1 MDKHLS
7 RWFCQLLL
15 PVFLI
20 LPVRVW
26 PVGFLI
32 APASPAGTAPV
43 AIAKA
48 DFNGDGKLDVV
59 VANFTTG
66 TISLLLGKGNGTF
79 QAPVPVTVG
88 TNPVALLVADFNGDG
103 KPDIAVVNQGSA
115 SVSILLNNGS
125 GGFSVSSTLLL
136 PNGVTAPTAIA
147 AADFNSDNHLDL
159 VVANGASGGVSVF
172 LGDGMGGFGAGTAIA
187 AGANSVGVAVGLFN
201 IDTTNDIAVADA
213 GGTVNILPGQGTGTG
228 NGTFGAPVPITITL
242 PKGAASPALSAIV
255 AGNFNQDNKTDFA
268 VTDSANNFVIVE
280 LNTSTG
286 ATPTFSGASGSPY
299 TVGLTPVSLTLGDV
313 NGDGFPDIVTS
324 NQGAHSVSVLLN
336 NSAVTPGSFV
346 VKSHWAVGPNTMGA
360 VIGDFGFINSTNDNV
375 ADIIAA
381 SKDSNSVSG
390 LLGIGGGRFLGPRN
404 YLVGK
409 NPDSIFTGQIDQV
422 NGLDFAVADHD
433 SNDVAF
439 LLSSGSTLLN
449 DYFNDAAFLP
459 TTCPNT
465 ALPGCPGSTFSGN
478 GPRGVLIGPF
488 HPGGGQDVLT
498 ADELS
503 SDISVFIG
511 NVNGVTA
518 YNPTPTFATTP
529 APRGITGGDFNGDGK
544 LDLAVVTFN
553 TDVNGHNVTVYTQ
566 GNSNNNSVI
575 LSPPQ
580 FFTAHTNPAGIV
592 AADFNGDG
600 KLDLAVV
607 NNGSNDVS
615 ILPGLGT
622 GSFGTA
628 QNFAVG
634 SQPLAITTGDFN
646 GDGKPDLAVVN
657 NADNTVTVLINTTPQ
672 GSSTF
677 TFNISTPIPVS
688 ANPQEIRAGDVN
700 GDGKIDLVI
709 GSNNN
714 TALNV
719 LIGNGDGTFQANQTF
734 IIGNSPTS
742 VAIGEFNGDGAPD
755 LVFSNGK
762 GNDVTVVLN
771 EGGNTTA
778 LNVTPGS
785 GPVGQDFTF
794 TATITPTV
802 PQINV
807 PSGTVTFTDN
817 VPRLNTTTNLSP
829 ANVTPGTPLNSG
841 ITPGVGTLQTTSLVG
856 GTHVISGKYSGD
868 NIFNPNN
875 LPSATIQVGVPVTC
889 SVVGAPNPAHLTDQ
903 VTYTATV
910 SADSGTATGTVIFRD
925 NNTQLGTAM
934 LSGGVATL
942 AHTYTTAPDLG
953 SHNIAIVYFGDAST
967 QGCDTT
973 QNPWVENIIQ
983 APTTTTLISSLNP
996 SLIAQPVT
1004 FTATVTTNFQTP
1016 TGNVDFF
1023 DGVTR
1028 IAAAVPF
1035 MSSGNGSAQAVFTT
1049 SSLSAGIHPL
1059 TAVYNSDTIHAGS
1072 TSNVVQQVVNKNPSM
1087 VVLVSSKNPVV
1098 IGTDTTV
1105 TFTATVSG
1113 ANGTPTGT
1121 VDFRDFGVSLAGPV
1135 SLASGAASLI
1145 VNLPPSVT
1153 SPLLAQ
1159 GAHSIVAVYS
1169 GDSVYAGSSSSPV
1182 DEIVKTASQTDTSAA
1197 LISNPPPPVA
1207 SFRIYAQPIV
1217 LTVTIAPGAGST
1229 TGDPVTLYD
1238 GTTNLGT
1245 ASLNASGVAT
1255 FSFGPNTL
1263 PTLQRGLHNFSAAY
1277 QGDTNFAPSISP
1289 VVVLQRTIKP
1299 R

>member
-1 MDKHLS
+1 MHKPLS

-20 LPVRVW
+20 LPVSAW
-26 PVGFLI
+26 SVGFLI
-32 APASPAGTAPV
+32 APTSPAGTAPV

-48 DFNGDGKLDVV
+48 DFDGDGKLDVV
-59 VANFTTG
+59 VANSAAG
-66 TISLLLGKGNGTF
+66 TVSILLGKGNGTF
-79 QAPVPVTVG
+79 NAPVPITVG

-125 GGFSVSSTLLL
+125 GGFSVSSTPL

-147 AADFNSDNHLDL
+147 AADFNNDNHLDL
-159 VVANGASGGVSVF
+159 VVANGTGGGVSVF
-172 LGDGMGGFGAGTAIA
+172 LNDGTGGFPTGTAIA
-187 AGANSVGVAVGLFN
+187 AGTNSVGVAVGLFN

-228 NGTFGAPVPITITL
+228 NGTFGAPVPITL
-242 PKGAASPALSAIV
+242 PNTTVPSAIA

-268 VTDSANNFVIVE
+268 VSDSFNNRVIVE

-286 ATPTFSGASGSPY
+286 ATPTFTGASGSPY
-299 TVGLTPVSLTLGDV
+299 TVGLIPVSLTIGDI

-324 NQGAHSVSVLLN
+324 NQTGHSVSVLLN

-346 VKSHWAVGPNTMGA
+346 VKSHWAAGPNTMGA

-375 ADIIAA
+375 ADIVAV
-381 SKDSNSVSG
+381 SKDTNSVSG

-409 NPDSIFTGQIDQV
+409 NPDSIFAGQIDQV

-449 DYFNDAAFLP
+449 DYFQDAAFLP
-459 TTCPNT
+459 TTCPST
-465 ALPGCPGSTFSGN
+465 LPGCPGNPPSFSGN

-498 ADELS
+498 ADEGS
-503 SDISVFIG
+503 DDISVFIG
-511 NVNGVTA
+511 NVNGTTA
-518 YNPTPTFATTP
+518 YNPTPTFNTSP
-529 APRGITGGDFNGDGK
+529 KPRGITGGDFNGDGK
-544 LDLAVVTFN
+544 LDLAVATFN
-553 TDVNGHNVTVYTQ
+553 ADVNGHNITVYTQ
-566 GNSNNNSVI
+566 GNSNNNAVI
-575 LSPPQ
+575 LNAAK

-592 AADFNGDG
+592 TADFNGDG
-600 KLDLAVV
+600 KLDLAVA

-615 ILPGLGT
+615 IVAGDGA
-622 GSFGTA
+622 GNFGTA

-634 SQPLAITTGDFN
+634 ANPLAIATGDFN

-657 NADNTVTVLINTTPQ
+657 NTDNTVTVLINTTPANS
-672 GSSTF
+672 GTFSFTIMSPITVST
-677 TFNISTPIPVS
+677 
-688 ANPQEIRAGDVN
+688 NPQEIRAGDVN

-709 GSNNN
+709 GSNTNA
-714 TALNV
+714 ALNV

-734 IIGNSPTS
+734 VIGNSPTS
-742 VAIGEFNGDGAPD
+742 VAIGEFNNDGAPD

-785 GPVGQDFTF
+785 GPVGQNFTF

-817 VPRLNTTTNLSP
+817 VPRLGTTTNLSP

-841 ITPGVGTLQTTSLVG
+841 ITPGVATLQTTSLVG

-889 SVVGAPNPAHLTDQ
+889 SVVGAPNPAHLTEQ

-910 SADSGTATGTVIFRD
+910 SANSGTATGTVIFRD
-925 NNTQLGTAM
+925 NGAQLGTAT

-942 AHTYTTAPDLG
+942 NHTYTTAPDLG

-973 QNPWVENIIQ
+973 QNPWVETIIQ
-983 APTTTTLISSLNP
+983 APTTTTLVSSLNP
-996 SLIAQPVT
+996 SLITQSVT

-1023 DGVTR
+1023 DGVTK

-1035 MSSGNGSAQAVFTT
+1035 TSSTNGSAQAVFVT
-1049 SSLSAGIHPL
+1049 SALLAGIHPI
-1059 TAVYNSDTIHAGS
+1059 TAVYNGDTVHAVS
-1072 TSNVVQQVVNKNPSM
+1072 TSNVVQQVVNKNPSSIA
-1087 VVLVSSKNPVV
+1087 LVSSKNPVV

-1135 SLASGAASLI
+1135 PLVSGAASLI

-1169 GDSVYAGSSSSPV
+1169 GDSVYASSSSSALG
-1182 DEIVKTASQTDTSAA
+1182 EIVKTSTQTSTTAT
-1197 LISNPPPPVA
+1197 LTSNPLPPVA
-1207 SFRIYAQPIV
+1207 SFRIYAQDIV
-1217 LTVTIAPGAGST
+1217 FTVTIAPGAGST
-1229 TGDPVTLYD
+1229 TGESVTLYD
-1238 GTTNLGT
+1238 GATSLGSAT
-1245 ASLNASGVAT
+1245 LNASGITT
-1255 FSFGPNTL
+1255 FSFGPNTV
-1263 PTLQRGLHNFSAAY
+1263 PTLQRGLHTISAVY
-1277 QGDTNFAPSISP
+1277 QGDTNFAASVSP
-1289 VVVLQRTIKP
+1289 GLVLQRTP
-1299 R
+1299 RPH

>member
-1 MDKHLS
+1 
-7 RWFCQLLL
+7 
-15 PVFLI
+15 
-20 LPVRVW
+20 
-26 PVGFLI
+26 
-32 APASPAGTAPV
+32 V

-59 VANFTTG
+59 VANSTAG
-66 TISLLLGKGNGTF
+66 TISILLGKGNGTF

-125 GGFSVSSTLLL
+125 GGFSVSSTLPM

-159 VVANGASGGVSVF
+159 VVANGAGGGVSVF
-172 LGDGMGGFGAGTAIA
+172 LGDGLGGFGAGTAVA
-187 AGANSVGVAVGLFN
+187 AGTNSVGVAVGLFN

-228 NGTFGAPVPITITL
+228 NGTFGAPVPITL
-242 PKGAASPALSAIV
+242 PNTTVPSAIV
-255 AGNFNQDNKTDFA
+255 AGNFNQDAKTDFA
-268 VTDSANNFVIVE
+268 VTDRANNLVIVE

-286 ATPTFSGASGSPY
+286 ATPTFSGALGSPY
-299 TVGLTPVSLTLGDV
+299 TVGLTPASLTLGDI

-346 VKSHWAVGPNTMGA
+346 VKSHWAMGPNTLGA
-360 VIGDFGFINSTNDNV
+360 VIGDFGFINSTNDNL
-375 ADIIAA
+375 ADIIAV
-381 SKDSNSVSG
+381 SKDNNSVSG

-553 TDVNGHNVTVYTQ
+553 ADVSGHNVTVYTQ
-566 GNSNNNSVI
+566 GNSNNNNVI
-575 LSPPQ
+575 LDPPQ

-592 AADFNGDG
+592 VADFNGDS

-615 ILPGLGT
+615 ILPGSGT

-657 NADNTVTVLINTTPQ
+657 NADNTVTVLMNTTPK

-677 TFNISTPIPVS
+677 SFTGSAPILVS

-785 GPVGQDFTF
+785 GPVGQNFTF

-841 ITPGVGTLQTTSLVG
+841 ITPGVATLQTTSLVG

-889 SVVGAPNPAHLTDQ
+889 SVVGAPDPAYLSQQ

-910 SADSGTATGTVIFRD
+910 SANSGTATGTVIFRD
-925 NNTQLGTAM
+925 NNTQLGTAT

-942 AHTYTTAPDLG
+942 THTYTTPPDLG

-973 QNPWVENIIQ
+973 QNPWVENIIP
-983 APTTTTLISSLNP
+983 APTATTLVSTPNP
-996 SLIAQPVT
+996 SLIAQMVT
-1004 FTATVTTNFQTP
+1004 FTASVTTTFGTL
-1016 TGNVDFF
+1016 TGNVTFF
-1023 DGVTR
+1023 DSATPLGAPVTL
-1028 IAAAVPF
+1028 
-1035 MSSGNGSAQAVFTT
+1035 SGNGTAVFTT
-1049 SSLSAGIHPL
+1049 SALTAGSHAI
-1059 TAVYNSDTIHAGS
+1059 TAVYNGDTVHSAS
-1072 TSNVVQQVVNKNPSM
+1072 TSNIVQQIVNKNPSGTA
-1087 VVLVSSKNPVV
+1087 LVSSKNPVV

-1135 SLASGAASLI
+1135 PLVSGAASLI

-1153 SPLLAQ
+1153 PPLLVQ

-1169 GDSVYAGSSSSPV
+1169 GDSVYNGSSSSPV
-1182 DEIVKTASQTDTSAA
+1182 DEIVKTASQPDTSAA

-1245 ASLNASGVAT
+1245 AALNASGVAT
-1255 FSFGPNTL
+1255 FSFGPNTV
-1263 PTLQRGLHNFSAAY
+1263 PTLQRGLHNFSAVY

-1289 VVVLQRTIKP
+1289 AVVLQRTIKP